1 MSFQI
6 VPEEMEVSKDKE
18 LTNTDSLVTGVT
30 EGRIPR
36 TNTDSIVIGVR
47 ECRTEDTQRQGEN
60 SMASESSQSQL
71 KTSWKTGSSRQCAS
85 TPNLLEAKRQSS
97 PPDGQCPQSW
107 YGAEKTR
114 QTSILSIRR
123 ILQGKGRKSDVDE
136 AVAMFEEVYF
146 EVIKINRKNK
156 EQKRELR
163 LTSSGILNIRPN
175 GKISSRERWSEV
187 SICYKIDECT
197 VAIKYKNSERV
208 YRSPKKE
215 VADRLFSS
223 LRERIN
229 AHQELERKQLRK
241 RMVEGFDEKEK
252 YEAVPNLKQEAS
264 INANEVR
271 LRECV
276 EDILLS
282 TDNEIF
288 KLKQRICDF
297 KLTECGKVKELRGYL
312 DKFKYKIL
320 EDNREKLLSNMDK
333 KDPDAN
339 KTILNVIESVIE
351 NACIPTHIDDIY
363 KLLNEESKTSDY
375 LISKVR
381 LLIEKQQEFFGI
393 DKKLESKNDWS
404 NAVVELV
411 NFPKKVL
418 PSAKM
423 QCLLNTA
430 RHIHHE
436 AKQNYKK
443 EITGDD
449 LLPIVIF
456 VLVKA
461 SDKRGKIIITAADER
476 FVQEL
481 INPEALQGERG
492 YYLCVFSAALEFVRN
507 YDRKKIE
514 ERFNTIRRL
523 KDFGF
528 F

>member
-1 MSFQI
+1 MSFQS
-6 VPEEMEVSKDKE
+6 VSEEMEVKKDKE
-18 LTNTDSLVTGVT
+18 
-30 EGRIPR
+30 R
-36 TNTDSIVIGVR
+36 TNTDSNAIGV
-47 ECRTEDTQRQGEN
+47 TSAGTQDTKRQEEN
-60 SMASESSQSQL
+60 SGVSETSQTRMKASRKE
-71 KTSWKTGSSRQCAS
+71 GSSEFFS
-85 TPNLLEAKRQSS
+85 SSPNLRRSQHSS
-97 PPDGQCPQSW
+97 PRGLCPQSQF
-107 YGAEKTR
+107 GSGKTR
-114 QTSILSIRR
+114 QTSILSISR
-123 ILQGKGRKSDVDE
+123 IFQGKARKSDVDE
-136 AVAMFEEVYF
+136 AVAMFKEEYF
-146 EVIKINRKNK
+146 DLIKINKKNK
-156 EQKRELR
+156 EQKRELA

-175 GKISSRERWSEV
+175 GKISSRERWSDV

-208 YRSPKKE
+208 YRSAKKE
-215 VADRLFSS
+215 EADRLFSC

-252 YEAVPNLKQEAS
+252 YVAVPDLKKQAS
-264 INANEVR
+264 INENQIR
-271 LRECV
+271 LRKCV

-282 TDNEIF
+282 SDTEIF
-288 KLKQRICDF
+288 KLKQRICHF
-297 KLTECGKVKELRGYL
+297 NLAEYGKVKELRGYL

-320 EDNREKLLSNMDK
+320 EDNREKLLSVMDK

-339 KTILNVIESVIE
+339 KNVLNVIESVIE
-351 NACIPTHIDDIY
+351 NACVPTHIDEIY
-363 KLLNEESKTSDY
+363 KLLNEESKASDD
-375 LISKVR
+375 LISKIR

-461 SDKRGKIIITAADER
+461 SAKKGKIIITAADEK
-476 FVQEL
+476 FVQIL

>member
-1 MSFQI
+1 MSQS
-6 VPEEMEVSKDKE
+6 VPEESEVNDQEGMPRLEESSGGPRKPAKKSSEHLKKE
-18 LTNTDSLVTGVT
+18 TP
-30 EGRIPR
+30 EGAPR
-36 TNTDSIVIGVR
+36 TSKR
-47 ECRTEDTQRQGEN
+47 
-60 SMASESSQSQL
+60 ESSQLL
-71 KTSWKTGSSRQCAS
+71 KGFS
-85 TPNLLEAKRQSS
+85 SS
-97 PPDGQCPQSW
+97 PRLSPQP
-107 YGAEKTR
+107 GNEKTR
-114 QTSILSIRR
+114 QTSILSISRYF
-123 ILQGKGRKSDVDE
+123 QGRKSDVDE
-136 AVAMFEEVYF
+136 AVALFPEETF
-146 EVIKINRKNK
+146 QLIKINKKNK
-156 EQKRELR
+156 EQKRDLR
-163 LTSSGILNIRPN
+163 LSSSGILNIRPK
-175 GKISSRERWSEV
+175 GKVSSRERWSDV

-208 YRSPKKE
+208 YRSAKKE
-215 VADRLFSS
+215 EADRLFSC

-252 YEAVPNLKQEAS
+252 YVAVPDLKKQAS
-264 INANEVR
+264 INENQIR
-271 LRECV
+271 LRKCV

-282 TDNEIF
+282 SDTEIF
-288 KLKQRICDF
+288 KLKQRICHF
-297 KLTECGKVKELRGYL
+297 NLAEYGKVKELRGYL

-320 EDNREKLLSNMDK
+320 EDNREKLLSVMDK

-339 KTILNVIESVIE
+339 KNVLNVIESVIE
-351 NACIPTHIDDIY
+351 NACVPTHIDEIY
-363 KLLNEESKTSDY
+363 KLLNEESKASDD
-375 LISKVR
+375 LISKIR

-461 SDKRGKIIITAADER
+461 SAKKGKIIITAADEK
-476 FVQEL
+476 FVQIL

>member
-1 MSFQI
+1 MSFQS
-6 VPEEMEVSKDKE
+6 VSEEMEVKKDKE
-18 LTNTDSLVTGVT
+18 
-30 EGRIPR
+30 R
-36 TNTDSIVIGVR
+36 TNTDSNAIGV
-47 ECRTEDTQRQGEN
+47 TSAGTQDTKRQEEN
-60 SMASESSQSQL
+60 SGVSETSQTRMKASRKEGSSEFFSSSPNLRRSQLSSPRGLCPQSQL
-71 KTSWKTGSSRQCAS
+71 G
-85 TPNLLEAKRQSS
+85 N
-97 PPDGQCPQSW
+97 G
-107 YGAEKTR
+107 KTR
-114 QTSILSIRR
+114 QTSILSISRYW
-123 ILQGKGRKSDVDE
+123 KARKSDVDE
-136 AVAMFEEVYF
+136 AVAMFKEEYF
-146 EVIKINRKNK
+146 DLIKINKKNK
-156 EQKRELR
+156 EQKRELG
-163 LTSSGILNIRPN
+163 LTSSGILNIRPK
-175 GKISSRERWSEV
+175 GKISSRERWSDV

-208 YRSPKKE
+208 YRSAKKE
-215 VADRLFSS
+215 EADRLFSC

-252 YEAVPNLKQEAS
+252 YVAVPDLKKQAS
-264 INANEVR
+264 INENQIR
-271 LRECV
+271 LRKCV

-282 TDNEIF
+282 SDTEIF
-288 KLKQRICDF
+288 KLKQRICHF
-297 KLTECGKVKELRGYL
+297 NLAEYGKVKELRGYL

-320 EDNREKLLSNMDK
+320 EDNREKLLSVMDK

-339 KTILNVIESVIE
+339 KNVLNVIESVIE
-351 NACIPTHIDDIY
+351 NACVPTHIDEIY
-363 KLLNEESKTSDY
+363 KLLNEESKASDD
-375 LISKVR
+375 LISKIR

-461 SDKRGKIIITAADER
+461 SAKKGKIIITAADEK
-476 FVQEL
+476 FVQIL